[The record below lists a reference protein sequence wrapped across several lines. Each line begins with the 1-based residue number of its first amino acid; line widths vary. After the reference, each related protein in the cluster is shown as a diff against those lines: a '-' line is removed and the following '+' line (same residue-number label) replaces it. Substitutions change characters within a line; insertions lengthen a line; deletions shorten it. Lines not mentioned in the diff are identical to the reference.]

1 MGDAQIVGI
10 CLVRNEDVYVE
21 RAVRNVLDFCDRVLV
36 ADHGSRDRT
45 WEIVQGLATH
55 HDKIECRRIRRTGDS
70 HTWIQQFAG
79 TRTWVFGVDGDEI
92 YDPVG
97 LARFRATLLGGEL
110 DRWWVVFGNV
120 LNCMTID
127 RERNEA
133 TGYLAPPCRSM
144 TKLYNFHAIS
154 RWDGPCL
161 ERLHG
166 GTPVFREGFDASLRL
181 NLHEQ
186 ASWDES
192 AYRCLHTCFLRRS
205 SRDREGRDRPNLMD
219 LAARGFLERIRLGFP
234 WRRGPAAPG
243 KWKREKYMRGELV
256 SKDASAFFAG
266 G

>member
-45 WEIVQGLATH
+45 WEIVQGLAAH

-70 HTWIQQFAG
+70 HTWIQPFAG

-97 LARFRATLLGGEL
+97 LARFRETLLGGEL

-256 SKDASAFFAG
+256 SKDASAFFPG